1 MKGRKPKAEETVV
14 PMREDGAP
22 GAHNLDERARERMIE
37 LEPGDL
43 NPRHREIYRRL
54 ALPLCHPTRDRLNP
68 GNIFMFHQLVRVV
81 ARHEALLVAIEDGET
96 YETKTRDGVQQ
107 KAKPEVAQVNE
118 TFRQIRALA
127 SEFGMT
133 PAAERSLSAPGQLG
147 FSFPDPGSPEE
158 YLT

>member
-1 MKGRKPKAEETVV
+1 MKGRKPNADQNVV
-14 PMREDGAP
+14 PMREDAVGAS
-22 GAHNLDERARERMIE
+22 HNLDERARERMLE
-37 LEPGDL
+37 LEPEDI
-43 NPRHREIYRRL
+43 NRKHREIYRRL
-54 ALPLCHPTRDRLNP
+54 ALPLCHPTRDRLNA

-96 YETKTRDGVQQ
+96 YTTKTRDGTQQ

-127 SEFGMT
+127 GEFGMT
-133 PAAERSLSAPGQLG
+133 PASERSLSAPGQLG
-147 FSFPDPGSPEE
+147 FNFPAPDGAED

>member
-1 MKGRKPKAEETVV
+1 
-14 PMREDGAP
+14 MRDDDAAG
-22 GAHNLDERARERMIE
+22 GHNLDARARERMAE
-37 LEPGDL
+37 LEPADITPKL
-43 NPRHREIYRRL
+43 REIYRRL

-68 GNIFMFHQLVRVV
+68 GNIFMFLQLVRVV

-96 YETKTRDGVQQ
+96 YTVETRDGNQQ

-127 SEFGMT
+127 GEFGMT
-133 PAAERSLSAPGQLG
+133 PATERSLSAPGQLG
-147 FSFPDPGSPEE
+147 FQFPDPASPEA

>member
-1 MKGRKPKAEETVV
+1 MKGRKPNEEQTVV
-14 PMREDGAP
+14 PMREDGEASS
-22 GAHNLDERARERMIE
+22 HNLDERARARMLE
-37 LEPGDL
+37 LEPENI
-43 NPRHREIYRRL
+43 NPEHREIYRRL

-96 YETKTRDGVQQ
+96 YATKTRDGVQH

-118 TFRQIRALA
+118 TFRQIRAVA
-127 SEFGMT
+127 GEFGMT
-133 PAAERSLSAPGQLG
+133 PATERAIAAPGQLG
-147 FSFPDPGSPEE
+147 FNFPELDSAED